1 MALTKQK
8 PITRTPVHRKRT
20 GQHHRKGAKYT
31 RPYWPYL
38 PMVVIITLGIIA
50 NSLLGSLRTGVL
62 GYATN
67 TTIGGLLASTNSE
80 RASNGYSSLQL
91 NTQLNAAATAKAR
104 DMAINDYWA
113 HVSPTGITPWYWF
126 SNAGYSYATAG
137 ENLAYGFTTSGETIT
152 GWMNSPGHR
161 ANILN
166 ANFQEVGF
174 GIYNAENY
182 QGSGPQTI
190 VVAMYAQPAVPVAT
204 TPAPTPAPAPS
215 PTPVPVSVSTTPKVA
230 PTPVQQTPPAVPAAP
245 TEPQPAAAPAE
256 PTALPAPRTDTA
268 IATQNKA
275 EQVPGEVSLKVSRAE
290 TLRTTNVAW
299 NSFAISMITVVALL
313 VFLLRHSLAWHRF
326 LRRGEKF
333 VIHHPLV
340 DIGVVSLVVVGFLL
354 MQTTGLIK

>member
-8 PITRTPVHRKRT
+8 QISHTPVHRKRV
-20 GQHHRKGAKYT
+20 GQHHRKTTKYA

-38 PMVVIITLGIIA
+38 PMIAIITLGIFA
-50 NSLLGSLRTGVL
+50 NSLLGPLRTSVL

-67 TTIGGLLASTNSE
+67 TTVSGLLAGTNTE
-80 RASNGYSSLQL
+80 RANNGYSSLRLNSQL
-91 NTQLNAAATAKAR
+91 SAAAVAKAQ
-104 DMAINDYWA
+104 DMATNDYWA
-113 HVSPTGITPWYWF
+113 HVSPTGLTPWYWV
-126 SNAGYSYATAG
+126 SNAGYSYTTAG
-137 ENLAYGFTTSGETIT
+137 ENLAYGFSSSSETIT

-166 ANFQEVGF
+166 ADFQEVGF
-174 GIYNAENY
+174 GIYNVANY

-190 VVAMYAQPAVPVAT
+190 VVAMYAQPVTQVIAAPVAT
-204 TPAPTPAPAPS
+204 PASTPTTTPVSTPVVSRATPS
-215 PTPVPVSVSTTPKVA
+215 PGQQA
-230 PTPVQQTPPAVPAAP
+230 PPDSAAPLAETQPAAP
-245 TEPQPAAAPAE
+245 MEASPAAT
-256 PTALPAPRTDTA
+256 PTAEKTPVA
-268 IATQNKA
+268 QKKS
-275 EQVPGEVSLKVSRAE
+275 EQIPGEVSLKVSRAE